1 MWSPLQPMIAVGRVN
16 FSFALEEFGDLHL
29 VLSKDGKT
37 FFEETIPVHPNSDDA
52 LRMSRVI
59 RPLNF

>member
-1 MWSPLQPMIAVGRVN
+1 MIAVGRVN